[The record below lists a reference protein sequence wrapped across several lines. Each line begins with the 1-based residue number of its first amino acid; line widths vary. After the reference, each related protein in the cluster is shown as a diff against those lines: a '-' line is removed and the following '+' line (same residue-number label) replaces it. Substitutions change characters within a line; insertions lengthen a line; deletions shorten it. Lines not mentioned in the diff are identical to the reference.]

1 MYKKQTNVCYFLK
14 KKYKKNQT
22 TAPFCFLT
30 LLLKM
35 LQTAQV
41 STISN
46 PLSTEYTTT
55 MTPLLTI
62 D

>member
-1 MYKKQTNVCYFLK
+1 MLFK
-14 KKYKKNQT
+14 KKKNTKNQT
-22 TAPFCFLT
+22 TVPFCFLT

-62 D
+62 Y

>member
-1 MYKKQTNVCYFLK
+1 MYKKQTNVCYFK
-14 KKYKKNQT
+14 KKIQKNQT
-22 TAPFCFLT
+22 VPFCFLT

-62 D
+62 Y

>member
-1 MYKKQTNVCYFLK
+1 
-14 KKYKKNQT
+14 
-22 TAPFCFLT
+22 
-30 LLLKM
+30 M
-35 LQTAQV
+35 LQTAQA

-62 D
+62 YENNTQIQRECKIVKGHGGGGEEEDDDGEGEMT